1 MTTLANRLQANAAIA
16 PWSQF
21 TIIGAAS
28 VSHDVRRRDTH
39 ASTPNENQ

>member
-16 PWSQF
+16 PWFQF

-28 VSHDVRRRDTH
+28 VSHRRREVRLERRV
-39 ASTPNENQ
+39 S